1 MQPRCLKC
9 GKNHATRNCLIKE
22 KDRKIHSASTA
33 KTTDTRHA
41 TPNAP
46 NSPSRKK
53 EPLSETPRKSEIS
66 PLNGLKREFLSL
78 TLLAAKSPIRFL
90 SMTKKEDSP
99 MDSLVKIVTTP
110 QT

>member
-33 KTTDTRHA
+33 KTTVTRHA
-41 TPNAP
+41 TLNAP
-46 NSPSRKK
+46 NSPAEK
-53 EPLSETPRKSEIS
+53 EPLSETPRK
-66 PLNGLKREFLSL
+66 KRNFASKWIKEEFPSL

-90 SMTKKEDSP
+90 SMTKRKFPHGFLSQDSNN
-99 MDSLVKIVTTP
+99 T